1 LEVNK
6 SESIKELALALH
18 KAHTKI
24 KAAIKDSANPF
35 FKSKYA
41 DLSSVI
47 EAVKQPLSDSG
58 IVYVQGVEGVEGG
71 VAVETMLLHISG
83 EWISSK
89 LEIPA
94 SKHDA
99 QGYGSAITYGRRYGL
114 QSMCGVP
121 AEDDDGNAATAS
133 APNRITPVAGSF
145 DALSKSEQL
154 RARDTA
160 ADIVELWAK
169 GNEVGAYELFYESDH
184 SNEMKLGIWECLQPN
199 SKVRNGIKKISEAN
213 KQKAA

>member
-1 LEVNK
+1 
-6 SESIKELALALH
+6 
-18 KAHTKI
+18 
-24 KAAIKDSANPF
+24 
-35 FKSKYA
+35 
-41 DLSSVI
+41 
-47 EAVKQPLSDSG
+47 
-58 IVYVQGVEGVEGG
+58 
-71 VAVETMLLHISG
+71 
-83 EWISSK
+83 
-89 LEIPA
+89 
-94 SKHDA
+94 
-99 QGYGSAITYGRRYGL
+99 
-114 QSMCGVP
+114 MCGVP